1 MERRTT
7 NSVDARRAAAY
18 LSKYCTE
25 CVGCIECIFDNGN
38 EGQDCRINS
47 GRAPVRWELPSIW
60 SAQDI
65 TLAKAM
71 MPFAKTIVWPIEEKP
86 NPNHRYFKGEGQRT
100 IPLPTGAFNNLRPGE
115 IISLADIVGGEADA
129 R

>member
-1 MERRTT
+1 M
-7 NSVDARRAAAY
+7 
-18 LSKYCTE
+18 
-25 CVGCIECIFDNGN
+25 
-38 EGQDCRINS
+38 RIAGFAFYAKVHLIIGS
-47 GRAPVRWELPSIW
+47 YPQ

-65 TLAKAM
+65 ALAKAM
-71 MPFAKTIVWPIEEKP
+71 MPFAKTIVWPIEAKP

-115 IISLADIVGGEADA
+115 IINLADIVGGTDDA